1 MTTSVLVF
9 YDLLFG
15 DYIIDRLE
23 HFIQWMTENSTK
35 AVVAF
40 IALFVVST
48 LIMIPPTLLVFGA
61 GYAFSQAIGFGW
73 GVLAAI
79 LSCSIGSCVG
89 ATLAFWRSRYMMRD
103 LIYIFSK
110 RYPLVRA
117 ADRALK
123 RKGFHVMLL
132 LRLCPLI
139 PFNGLNYCCG
149 ITGVRLEDFAMSLI
163 GILPFQIFTVFVG
176 ATAGS
181 LALRDQSKY
190 NPSQEVGFVIL
201 IASGCAFG
209 IIALV
214 YIWKLVKKELRKELE
229 LTPAQFEQALHAVE
243 QEVHQQG
250 GIEPS
255 IEIKHAVIPAQVPI
269 SQGDKTEPWLESDE
283 EWFWVWA

>member
-1 MTTSVLVF
+1 MEMMV
-9 YDLLFG
+9 Y
-15 DYIIDRLE
+15 
-23 HFIQWMTENSTK
+23 N
-35 AVVAF
+35 AV
-40 IALFVVST
+40 
-48 LIMIPPTLLVFGA
+48 IMIPPTLLVFGA

-181 LALRDQSKY
+181 LALRDQSQY

-214 YIWKLVKKELRKELE
+214 YIWKLVKKELRKVTIFLCS
-229 LTPAQFEQALHAVE
+229 LGRRA
-243 QEVHQQG
+243 
-250 GIEPS
+250 
-255 IEIKHAVIPAQVPI
+255 
-269 SQGDKTEPWLESDE
+269 ESLSCRDHSLFCKDDSMVVFFSLSLSLSLSLFGCAG
-283 EWFWVWA
+283 WMDWNIDQCC

>member
-1 MTTSVLVF
+1 
-9 YDLLFG
+9 
-15 DYIIDRLE
+15 
-23 HFIQWMTENSTK
+23 
-35 AVVAF
+35 
-40 IALFVVST
+40 
-48 LIMIPPTLLVFGA
+48 MIPPTLLVFGA

-89 ATLAFWRSRYMMRD
+89 ALLAFWRSRYMMRD

-149 ITGVRLEDFAMSLI
+149 ITGVRSEDFAKSLI

-176 ATAGS
+176 ATAGNF
-181 LALRDQSKY
+181 ALRDQGEY
-190 NPSQEVGFVIL
+190 NAIQEVAFVVL
-201 IASGCAFG
+201 IASGVACG
-209 IIALV
+209 IIAPV
-214 YIWKLVKKELRKELE
+214 YTW
-229 LTPAQFEQALHAVE
+229 
-243 QEVHQQG
+243 
-250 GIEPS
+250 
-255 IEIKHAVIPAQVPI
+255 
-269 SQGDKTEPWLESDE
+269 
-283 EWFWVWA
+283 

>member
-1 MTTSVLVF
+1 MFEWVFVSV
-9 YDLLFG
+9 
-15 DYIIDRLE
+15 
-23 HFIQWMTENSTK
+23 
-35 AVVAF
+35 
-40 IALFVVST
+40 
-48 LIMIPPTLLVFGA
+48 IMIPPTLLVFGA

-149 ITGVRLEDFAMSLI
+149 ITGVRLEDFCMSLI

-181 LALRDQSKY
+181 FALRDKDKY
-190 NPSQEVGFVIL
+190 NPSQEVGFVVL
-201 IASGCAFG
+201 IASGVAFG

-214 YIWKLVKKELRKELE
+214 YIWKLVKKELRKVSSYGGNAFRCFVL
-229 LTPAQFEQALHAVE
+229 LYVVE
-243 QEVHQQG
+243 RITQR
-250 GIEPS
+250 
-255 IEIKHAVIPAQVPI
+255 
-269 SQGDKTEPWLESDE
+269 
-283 EWFWVWA
+283 